1 MCSVTS
7 VTPLCWGED
16 AAPVTSIALAPA
28 MHPEA
33 ELAQLRERLAA
44 MRASV
49 AAMQQEHDAMQQERD
64 DSRAEVARLTT
75 TVAQMTERTAHVR
88 DALNILER
96 KYDSSKVRSRGGG
109 VPQYGGA
116 RDRIVE
122 NHLPAGRLRF
132 ALCCG
137 TFYRQTCPSFGCS
150 RKPATSSLSKK
161 RARRMSATLRLAR
174 PLTSPGATLAR

>member
-1 MCSVTS
+1 MKQNSDYELQVLLDNLVQRDVGHSSSHT
-7 VTPLCWGED
+7 LLGED

-88 DALNILER
+88 DAFNILER

-109 VPQYGGA
+109 VPQYVGA

-122 NHLPAGRLRF
+122 
-132 ALCCG
+132 
-137 TFYRQTCPSFGCS
+137 T
-150 RKPATSSLSKK
+150 
-161 RARRMSATLRLAR
+161 
-174 PLTSPGATLAR
+174 